1 MITEGIKKVIPA
13 PPGNRGKVAYMLA
26 MNVGEA
32 FYDDAKT
39 KKRYWRLRDYAREAK
54 GAKQKFYIGDALSDG
69 CKKVVVWRT
78 A

>member
-13 PPGNRGKVAYMLA
+13 PPGNRGKGVYMLA
-26 MNVGEA
+26 MNVGEP

-39 KKRYWRLRDYAREAK
+39 KKRYCRLRDYAREAK
-54 GAKQKFYIGDALSDG
+54 GAKQKFYIGDVLVDG
-69 CKKVVVWRT
+69 GKKVVVWRT